1 MLTFVRKRF
10 TYTWAVARACCRV
23 FIRFPSLISSA
34 PVSTHYPNSLTHYY
48 SSSSDRRTLV
58 YVDVDQPVVGQRI
71 LRNEGPVCLV
81 QRCPRLR
88 QLLTVKQPEPPL
100 RRGPVVGRHASSASA
115 SHSSTLSLSLSSIL
129 FLSLFSILFPFSV
142 VVFVLIRVMTKL
154 GK

>member
-1 MLTFVRKRF
+1 MLTFVKKRF

-34 PVSTHYPNSLTHYY
+34 PVSTPITLSNY
-48 SSSSDRRTLV
+48 STSPGSHLIRRTLV

-88 QLLTVKQPEPPL
+88 QLLAVKQPEPPL
-100 RRGPVVGRHASSASA
+100 RRGPVVGRHASS
-115 SHSSTLSLSLSSIL
+115 STLLFIFLFYIPLLYSLSLSFYSI
-129 FLSLFSILFPFSV
+129 FLLNV
-142 VVFVLIRVMTKL
+142 VVLLLIRVITKHD
-154 GK
+154 K